1 MIIFEE
7 AILFLG
13 WLRDLL
19 EIYTWPEV
27 WMVAS
32 VPISITAVWFLF
44 AFLLGVQNDAVRAVA
59 IWSLIII
66 LTLGAV
72 TTDYLRK
79 HQK

>member
-59 IWSLIII
+59 IWSLIFI